1 MSSTKKSNH
10 LLKMIASRSV
20 QKSFRIEL
28 YAVLFC
34 CMLTGCYQ
42 SESGQHEEL
51 QEVAIGVTST
61 YQGEAATYIAKERG
75 FFELNGLNVT
85 LKENPSGKI
94 SMRDLI
100 DGVVQIAHVAE
111 TPVIYSIMDTSYF
124 KGSGHPPFQIFA
136 DKIYSHDIQKIIGRR
151 DHGITEAEDI
161 VGKKVA
167 IYQGTQLDYFFDSFL
182 LEHQI
187 LNSEIEIVNMSPEKQ
202 IEAIKNGEIDVS
214 VTWEPYSSYIQ
225 KELGENAVHI
235 DTDLTYSTLWLS
247 VALNSYA
254 SSHPDILAAYLES
267 IKMAQDY
274 IRENPSDAQE
284 ILARKTNVPL
294 DVIESLWTE
303 IDFELSLSERMLT
316 LLEDQAR
323 WMIRNDLADTTIQNM
338 EELINFGPME
348 QVHPIG
354 ITVVR

>member
-1 MSSTKKSNH
+1 
-10 LLKMIASRSV
+10 
-20 QKSFRIEL
+20 
-28 YAVLFC
+28 
-34 CMLTGCYQ
+34 
-42 SESGQHEEL
+42 
-51 QEVAIGVTST
+51 
-61 YQGEAATYIAKERG
+61 
-75 FFELNGLNVT
+75 
-85 LKENPSGKI
+85 
-94 SMRDLI
+94 
-100 DGVVQIAHVAE
+100 
-111 TPVIYSIMDTSYF
+111 
-124 KGSGHPPFQIFA
+124 
-136 DKIYSHDIQKIIGRR
+136 
-151 DHGITEAEDI
+151 
-161 VGKKVA
+161 VA

-225 KELGENAVHI
+225 KELGENAFHI

-274 IRENPSDAQE
+274 IRENPTDAQE
-284 ILARKTNVPL
+284 ILASKTNVPL

-348 QVHPIG
+348 QVHPIR